1 MSGYVYQHMLFSTLY
16 LCYYDYL
23 LVQYLNFAH
32 FFYHNTTYNSGGGEG
47 ATLREVL
54 KHSTLE
60 EAVMIEIDKEV
71 VELSRDYLPQWQ
83 DCSSIAHHKH
93 RGAAEWCFDDA
104 RATTKFDDAMKY
116 FIEFDDKAYDL
127 IIMDAL
133 DPNDDIPFAV
143 ELYTSDDYIRSLF
156 NALNQD
162 GILVVQVGESPN
174 EDRPAD
180 EVGAF
185 ANRAMMKNKLVEV
198 GFKRLVFCSS

>member
-1 MSGYVYQHMLFSTLY
+1 MLFSTLY

-93 RGAAEWCFDDA
+93 KGAAEWCFDDA

>member
-1 MSGYVYQHMLFSTLY
+1 M
-16 LCYYDYL
+16 
-23 LVQYLNFAH
+23 
-32 FFYHNTTYNSGGGEG
+32 
-47 ATLREVL
+47 REVL

-185 ANRAMMKNKLVEV
+185 SNRAMMKNKLVEV

>member
-1 MSGYVYQHMLFSTLY
+1 
-16 LCYYDYL
+16 
-23 LVQYLNFAH
+23 
-32 FFYHNTTYNSGGGEG
+32 
-47 ATLREVL
+47 
-54 KHSTLE
+54 
-60 EAVMIEIDKEV
+60 MIEIDKEV

-93 RGAAEWCFDDA
+93 KGAAEWCFDDA

-116 FIEFDDKAYDL
+116 FLEFDDKAYDL

-156 NALNQD
+156 NALNPD

-174 EDRPAD
+174 EDSPAD
-180 EVGAF
+180 EVGTF

-198 GFKRLVFCSS
+198 GFKRLVFFPHMIWPSILYTYLKVYTGRLTIVHTLTLSLFLSLYPLKAFMSMRKLILVS